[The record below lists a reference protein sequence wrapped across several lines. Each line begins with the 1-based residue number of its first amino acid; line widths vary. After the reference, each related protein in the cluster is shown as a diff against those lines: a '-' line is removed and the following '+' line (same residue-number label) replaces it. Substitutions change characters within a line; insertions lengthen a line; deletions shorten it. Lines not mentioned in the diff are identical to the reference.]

1 MKRHPAL
8 WKEGVAVVCAMSW
21 CLGSVE
27 LVACTKLC
35 GDGGLKN
42 VASAVLNSRCRLVRE
57 PTTASC
63 LSQRRHVRGSLES

>member
-42 VASAVLNSRCRLVRE
+42 VASAVLNSRCRLVRAYYGKLFV
-57 PTTASC
+57 TTAPRS
-63 LSQRRHVRGSLES
+63 R